1 MPLEMKS
8 KSLEFDFSRGEIQEL
23 TGSVNFSRTI
33 RTANCALR
41 AFDIRYRSSSEHPL
55 HRMIID
61 IDGPSKSGTQ
71 ANFTV
76 KFGLRDA
83 SGTFD
88 DDFGG
93 RVEVLVI
100 ADTE

>member
-8 KSLEFDFSRGEIQEL
+8 RTLEFDYSRGEIQKLE
-23 TGSVNFSRTI
+23 GSVNFSRTV
-33 RTANCALR
+33 RSVNCAVKG
-41 AFDIRYRSSSEHPL
+41 FNIRYRSGSDHPL
-55 HRMIID
+55 NRMIID
-61 IDGPSKSGTQ
+61 IDNVSRNGTQ
-71 ANFTV
+71 ASFTV
-76 KFGLRDA
+76 RLGLRDA

-93 RVEVLVI
+93 YVQVLVI